1 MAGRCR
7 SVNSVRRI
15 NSPADGIDGTG
26 GTVAPIA
33 TGGTGATGRTATL
46 PLSLLFFAFLCITTL
61 QTSCSSD
68 KDKPAKTDDPTYTL
82 IFIDKTRSVNVNKD
96 FVARKYQQAITDIIE
111 QNIHQKGDKLDVYFI
126 HENTSKARA
135 LNVTVRSEMEDVS
148 AASPTDREAAE
159 TEFNMMLTRE
169 KGQIR
174 QRVFQQLMA
183 QNVGASN
190 QETDIWASLPVIAKA
205 NESGATVK
213 VYYLSDMIESVKGN
227 TRRDFQVK
235 PPTDNA
241 QADEWA
247 KADAEQLKRYT
258 IGSPDITMILPFE
271 PNASVKE
278 NNPAVTQYW
287 QTLFAELGAGA
298 VEEQ

>member
-1 MAGRCR
+1 MNFTPLYALLNRMTPR
-7 SVNSVRRI
+7 FSHVLSVFLLL
-15 NSPADGIDGTG
+15 
-26 GTVAPIA
+26 
-33 TGGTGATGRTATL
+33 TA
-46 PLSLLFFAFLCITTL
+46 
-61 QTSCSSD
+61 CSSE
-68 KDKPAKTDDPTYTL
+68 KSKPEQTDSPTYTL
-82 IFIDKTRSVNVNKD
+82 IFIDKTRSVNVNKV

-111 QNIHQKGDKLDVYFI
+111 HTIHQKGDKLDVYFI

-135 LNVTVRSEMEDVS
+135 LNVTVRSEMDDVS

-159 TEFNMMLTRE
+159 TEFNLTLTRE
-169 KGQIR
+169 KAQIR

-183 QNVGASN
+183 QNVGTSN
-190 QETDIWASLPVIAKA
+190 QETDIWASLPVMAKA
-205 NESGATVK
+205 NESGSTVK
-213 VYYLSDMIESVKGN
+213 VYYLSDMIESVKVRSGDPA

-235 PPTDNA
+235 PPSDNT

-247 KADAEQLKRYT
+247 KADAGQLKRYV

-287 QTLFAELGAGA
+287 QTLFAELGAGT